1 MGAIVAVLRRRLPP
15 DSGVTRAMLAASP
28 HRGSQYE
35 LRECGSALLGVSN
48 QIDFADSSI
57 SHQGELMAAFSGKLD
72 NAVDLIEHL
81 AKAGYPPVSTDAAD
95 LTVSAFRAFGPD
107 APNRMRGIFAAVV
120 TDGRRMWCFRDHV
133 GLKPLYYR
141 DEPQGFFAASEAKQI
156 VVGAGLRREPDLDAL
171 ERILFGKRTEEIP
184 CALRGV
190 NLVRQEVTY
199 CVAIDAAPQRHC
211 YWSPEKLLESSRFTP
226 AQAGERFSELFDQAV
241 ARSLTGQDVV
251 SLSGGVDSPAVA
263 AFAAPQHLRLTGRPL
278 SALSAVFPDQPKV
291 DESRYIRLIVEYLGM
306 NLHTYEIR
314 ATALDDVTRWC
325 DLLDGPVPT
334 ILVPEIHE
342 NYALARQLGFRNIL
356 TGELAE
362 YVIGMRAH
370 VIGHLLV
377 HGRLGALRRL
387 LTNEIQR
394 GASRKALLW
403 GLVMPGVP
411 GRIWN
416 SYMHK
421 QSRNQRKWIPDW
433 INHRNVIDA
442 PYRPDLLVPGHRRW
456 SAQQL
461 IAFKGA
467 ALLDPADELCAELSG
482 VTVRRPFVDVDL
494 WEFFLGLPAETKFPD
509 LRSKTLVRS
518 FLRGKLPDAILDR
531 RDKTAFDDHLMAQV
545 NYQTLRRW
553 LLKPRQTVA
562 GVDYRR
568 LADRIERQ
576 DLNVFDWLW
585 ASTLIRV
592 HAFLS
597 LWEDQPSI
605 A

>member
-1 MGAIVAVLRRRLPP
+1 MGSIVAVLRRKLPP
-15 DSGVTRAMLAASP
+15 GNDLAGKMLAAAP
-28 HRGSQYE
+28 HRGSQHSF
-35 LRECGSALLGVSN
+35 RECGSSVLGVSN
-48 QIDFADSSI
+48 RSDFVDSTI
-57 SHQGELMAAFSGKLD
+57 SHEGELMAAFSGKLD
-72 NAVDLIEHL
+72 NAVDLIDL
-81 AKAGYPPVSTDAAD
+81 VTKRGFSPVSAGAAD
-95 LTVSAFRAFGPD
+95 VVVSAFKAFGPD
-107 APNRMRGIFAAVV
+107 APNRMRGVFAGVV

-133 GLKPLYYR
+133 GLKPLYFR
-141 DEPQGFFAASEAKQI
+141 DEARGFFVASEAKQI

-184 CALRGV
+184 CALHGV
-190 NLVRQEVTY
+190 NLVFQATTY
-199 CVAIDAAPQRHC
+199 SVAIDSAPQRHG
-211 YWSPEKLLESSRFTP
+211 YWSPESLLESGRFTP
-226 AQAGERFSELFDQAV
+226 AEAAERFSELFDQAV
-241 ARSLTGQDVV
+241 ARSLTGEDVV

-278 SALSAVFPDQPKV
+278 SALSAVFPDFPKV
-291 DESRYIRLIVEYLGM
+291 DESRYIRLIVEHLGM
-306 NLHTYEIR
+306 KLHTYQIR
-314 ATALDDVTRWC
+314 ATALDDVKRWC

-342 NYALARQLGFRNIL
+342 NYALARRLGFRNIL

-362 YVIGMRAH
+362 YVIGLRAH
-370 VIGHLLV
+370 VVGHLLI
-377 HGRLGALRRL
+377 HGRFKGLCRL
-387 LTNEIQR
+387 VRTELNK
-394 GASRKALLW
+394 GASRRALLW
-403 GLVMPGVP
+403 ALFMPFVP
-411 GRIWN
+411 GRAWN
-416 SYMHK
+416 FYMHA
-421 QSRNQRKWIPDW
+421 RGRDQRKWIPDW
-433 INHRNVIDA
+433 VNHRKVVDA
-442 PYRPDLLVPGHRRW
+442 PYRPDLLVPAHRRW

-467 ALLDPADELCAELSG
+467 TLLDPADELCAELSG

-494 WEFFLGLPAETKFPD
+494 WEFFLSLPAEIKFPD

-518 FLRGKLPDAILDR
+518 FLRGRLPDAILDR

-545 NYQTLRRW
+545 DYHTLKRW
-553 LLKPRQTVA
+553 LVQPNHPIA
-562 GVDYRR
+562 GVDYKR

-597 LWEDQPSI
+597 LWEEETSI